1 MFRTFLFFLF
11 PSVLFAEAVGPEALV
26 ALAFDNNPALAAAQ
40 ARTDATEARIPQ
52 ARSLPD
58 PELGYGYYAQRMNSR
73 QELMV
78 RQRFPYPGTLNLRG
92 EVAGAA
98 ADVAILGTEALRRN
112 LIAEIYTLY
121 ADLAYLDAT
130 RSILQRNSDLFVQT
144 ENLIEGRIAAGRAGS
159 AELLRTRI
167 ARTRIED
174 EIAVLEARRPAL
186 EARLNAVIG
195 QSAETPIP
203 ALVPLAEHVAVG
215 VPPLGGLESEKPAEA
230 GTPTHLQGLS
240 QNPEILAIDRTL
252 AGQRSE
258 IELAR
263 RAGRPDFSVG
273 VEWMDTGS
281 GRRDE
286 VKLLFGVSL
295 PIWRDRYRAA
305 EREARAEVRA
315 SENDRLNRL
324 YALEA
329 ELREAKQARADALR
343 RVQLYRD
350 TLIPQ
355 AREVVTAEESAY
367 QAGQVDLLNLI
378 EAQRVLLDLERIE
391 QAALA
396 EQVRAEAIIRRI
408 LG

>member
-11 PSVLFAEAVGPEALV
+11 PSFLFAEAVGPEALV
-26 ALAFDNNPALAAAQ
+26 VLAFNNNPALAAAQ

-112 LIAEIYTLY
+112 LIADIYTLY

-174 EIAVLEARRPAL
+174 EIAALEARRPAL
-186 EARLNAVIG
+186 VAQLNAVIG
-195 QSAETPIP
+195 QSSESSLP
-203 ALVPLAEHVAVG
+203 ALVPLTEHVAVG
-215 VPPLGGLESEKPAEA
+215 VAPSVGYTSAY
-230 GTPTHLQGLS
+230 LQGLS

-273 VEWMDTGS
+273 GEWMDTGS

-315 SENDRLNRL
+315 SENDRLNQL

>member
-11 PSVLFAEAVGPEALV
+11 PSFLFAEAVGPEALV
-26 ALAFDNNPALAAAQ
+26 VLAFNNNPALAAAQ
-40 ARTDATEARIPQ
+40 ARTGATEARIPQ

-92 EVAGAA
+92 EVAGSA

-112 LIAEIYTLY
+112 LIADIYTLY

-174 EIAVLEARRPAL
+174 EIAALEARRPAL
-186 EARLNAVIG
+186 VAQLNAVIG
-195 QSAETPIP
+195 QSSESSLP
-203 ALVPLAEHVAVG
+203 ALVPLTEHVAVG
-215 VPPLGGLESEKPAEA
+215 VAPLGGYTSAYV
-230 GTPTHLQGLS
+230 QGLS

-286 VKLLFGVSL
+286 VKVLFGVSL

-329 ELREAKQARADALR
+329 ELREAKQARTDALR

-367 QAGQVDLLNLI
+367 QAGEVDLLNLI